1 MENHMQHLPKA
12 LIGVSV
18 LTLAACTTAPATE
31 QPAPAAAA
39 APAIAAKVYD
49 ETNTGSRIPKK
60 GGGDRT
66 VKTVG
71 SRDARDSFDNQAKPL
86 DRQ

>member
-1 MENHMQHLPKA
+1 MQHLPKA
-12 LIGVSV
+12 LTGVFV
-18 LTLAACTTAPATE
+18 LTLAACTTAPTTD
-31 QPAPAAAA
+31 QPTPAAAA
-39 APAIAAKVYD
+39 APAIAAKVDD
-49 ETNTGSRIPKK
+49 ETLTGSRIPKK

-71 SRDARDSFDNQAKPL
+71 ARDARDSFDNQAKPM

>member
-1 MENHMQHLPKA
+1 MEKHMQHLPKA

-18 LTLAACTTAPATE
+18 LTLAACTTAPTTD
-31 QPAPAAAA
+31 QPAPAATV
-39 APAIAAKVYD
+39 APTVAAKVDD
-49 ETNTGSRIPKK
+49 ETMTGSRIPKK
-60 GGGDRT
+60 GGGDRV

-71 SRDARDSFDNQAKPL
+71 ARDARDSFDNQAKPM

>member
-1 MENHMQHLPKA
+1 MPHLCKLLTGA
-12 LIGVSV
+12 VA
-18 LTLAACTTAPATE
+18 LTLAACTTGPTVE
-31 QPAPAAAA
+31 QPTPAAAA
-39 APAIAAKVYD
+39 APAIAAKVDD
-49 ETNTGSRIPKK
+49 ETLTGSRIPKR

-71 SRDARDSFDNQAKPL
+71 ARDARDSFDNQAKPM

>member
-1 MENHMQHLPKA
+1 MMHLSRA
-12 LIGVSV
+12 LIAPIV
-18 LTLAACTTAPATE
+18 LTLAACATAPGTE
-31 QPAPAAAA
+31 QPRPPAAA
-39 APAIAAKVYD
+39 APAIAAKADD
-49 ETNTGSRIPKK
+49 ETLTGSRIPKR

-71 SRDARDSFDNQAKPL
+71 ARDARDSFDNQAKPL

>member
-1 MENHMQHLPKA
+1 MPHLCKLLTGA
-12 LIGVSV
+12 FV
-18 LTLAACTTAPATE
+18 LTLAACTTGPTVE
-31 QPAPAAAA
+31 QPTPAATA
-39 APAIAAKVYD
+39 APAIAAKADD
-49 ETNTGSRIPKK
+49 ETLTGSRIPKR

-71 SRDARDSFDNQAKPL
+71 ARDARDSFDNQAKPM

>member
-1 MENHMQHLPKA
+1 MQHLPKA

-18 LTLAACTTAPATE
+18 LTLAACTTAPGAD
-31 QPAPAAAA
+31 QPAPPAAA
-39 APAIAAKVYD
+39 APAIAAKIDD
-49 ETNTGSRIPKK
+49 EALTGSRIPKK

-86 DRQ
+86 DR

>member
-1 MENHMQHLPKA
+1 MPHLTKA
-12 LIGVSV
+12 LIAPLV
-18 LTLAACTTAPATE
+18 LTLAACTTAPNAEPPT
-31 QPAPAAAA
+31 APAAA
-39 APAIAAKVYD
+39 APAIAAKADD
-49 ETNTGSRIPKK
+49 ETLTGSRIPKR

-71 SRDARDSFDNQAKPL
+71 SRDARDAFDNQANPM

>member
-1 MENHMQHLPKA
+1 MQHLPKA
-12 LIGVSV
+12 LIGVFV
-18 LTLAACTTAPATE
+18 LTLAACTTAPTTD
-31 QPAPAAAA
+31 QPTPAAAA
-39 APAIAAKVYD
+39 APTVASKVDD
-49 ETNTGSRIPKK
+49 ETMTGSRIPKK

-71 SRDARDSFDNQAKPL
+71 SRDARDSFDNQAKPM

>member
-1 MENHMQHLPKA
+1 MQHLRKA
-12 LIGVSV
+12 LIGVFV
-18 LTLAACTTAPATE
+18 LTLAACTTAPTTD
-31 QPAPAAAA
+31 QPTPPAAA
-39 APAIAAKVYD
+39 APAIAAKLDD
-49 ETNTGSRIPKK
+49 ETQTGSRIPKK

-86 DRQ
+86 DR

>member
-1 MENHMQHLPKA
+1 MQHLPKA
-12 LIGVSV
+12 LIGVFV
-18 LTLAACTTAPATE
+18 LTLAACTTAPTTD
-31 QPAPAAAA
+31 QPTPAA
-39 APAIAAKVYD
+39 APAIAAKVDD
-49 ETNTGSRIPKK
+49 ETLTGSRIPKK

-71 SRDARDSFDNQAKPL
+71 ARDARDSFDNQAKPM

>member
-1 MENHMQHLPKA
+1 MEPSMQHLTLA
-12 LIGVSV
+12 LIGAFV
-18 LTLAACTTAPATE
+18 LTLAACTTAPTSE

-39 APAIAAKVYD
+39 APAIAAKVDD
-49 ETNTGSRIPKK
+49 ETLTGSRIPKK

-71 SRDARDSFDNQAKPL
+71 SRDARDAFDNQAKPM
-86 DRQ
+86 DR

>member
-1 MENHMQHLPKA
+1 MQHLTRA
-12 LIGVSV
+12 VIGVFV
-18 LTLAACTTAPATE
+18 LTLAACTTAPTTE
-31 QPAPAAAA
+31 QPTPPAAA
-39 APAIAAKVYD
+39 APAIAARVDD
-49 ETNTGSRIPKK
+49 ESLTGSRIPKK

-71 SRDARDSFDNQAKPL
+71 ARDARDAFDNQAKPL